1 MTVAGRLV
9 SVLAAASSL
18 PVLPPGSPGG
28 VLPCLIV
35 TPGDDEVGDGGLF
48 LVHRYDVSVCVPRDD
63 TTTQLDRLE
72 TLTTETYQ
80 ILRDAGYAG
89 DDRIRYDGGDYESVQ
104 YLRRI
109 IRVEDAGERLC

>member
-1 MTVAGRLV
+1 MTVSGRLV

-48 LVHRYDVSVCVPRDD
+48 LVHRYDVSVCVPSDD
-63 TTTQLDRLE
+63 TTTQDAIPAPEFSLPAIANAEGVISLANYKGAVTYLDF
-72 TLTTETYQ
+72 
-80 ILRDAGYAG
+80 
-89 DDRIRYDGGDYESVQ
+89 
-104 YLRRI
+104 
-109 IRVEDAGERLC
+109 